1 MNRWL
6 IYCYKNHGLNYFNC
20 SPNDCCTFWFD
31 ANCRIRRNVELTIAR
46 AGTLRTADR
55 RTDKLTNSERLS
67 GKFETFFAS
76 QNEIFSVK
84 NVRCTVEDF
93 SSVQNR
99 IFCVSPISTWFG
111 TNLCKAELVKIC
123 QQNNFQA
130 WSWNFLLRP
139 NVITWQIVFV
149 AVSEC

>member
-1 MNRWL
+1 MNRRL
-6 IYCYKNHGLNYFNC
+6 IYCYKNHGLNYLNC
-20 SPNDCCTFWFD
+20 SPNDSCTFWFD

-46 AGTLRTADR
+46 TGTLRTANR

-67 GKFETFFAS
+67 GKSETFFAS
-76 QNEIFSVK
+76 QYEIFSVE

-99 IFCVSPISTWFG
+99 IFCVGPISTWFG
-111 TNLCKAELVKIC
+111 TNFCKTELVKIC

-130 WSWNFLLRP
+130 RSWNFLLRP
-139 NVITWQIVFV
+139 NVITW
-149 AVSEC
+149 